1 MELIKASGSGCG
13 GRSVDNAF
21 FKLLDTL
28 FDPQIMARLKAE
40 KTKSY
45 LKLYR
50 DFEDAKRT
58 ITPFTEESKHIKFP
72 CQSFDELMGG
82 TDQFENFTKKQ
93 KINII
98 DGKLVVDAK
107 TMKELFQKTIDNILT
122 NIASALKFSQS
133 EEVSMIILVGG
144 FAKSKLLQNAIQT
157 KFKEQRI
164 IVPEDA
170 DLAVLKGA
178 VLYGHNP
185 EAIDP
190 RVTRYTYGVEMST
203 LYITGLHEPTRSYVD
218 EFGKRFCQGTFAK
231 IIQQN
236 KVVKLGTI
244 VKRTYSIPPYTTE
257 SSIQLYT
264 SEKDDPIYTDD
275 RSCRKM
281 GTLVISIPIP
291 SEEQRQVEV
300 EYIFGNTEINV
311 RAKETKYNKEA
322 LSYFTFE

>member
-1 MELIKASGSGCG
+1 M
-13 GRSVDNAF
+13 
-21 FKLLDTL
+21 
-28 FDPQIMARLKAE
+28 QRLKAE

-58 ITPFTEESKHIKFP
+58 ITPTTEESKHSKFP
-72 CQSFDELMGG
+72 CQSFYELMGG
-82 TDQFENFTKKQ
+82 SEEFENVTKKPEI
-93 KINII
+93 KMV
-98 DGKLVVDAK
+98 DGKLVLDAK
-107 TMKELFQKTIDNILT
+107 TIKKLFQSTIDNILT
-122 NIASALKFSQS
+122 NIDSALKFSQS

-144 FAKSKLLQNAIQT
+144 FAKSKLLKKAIQT
-157 KFKEQRI
+157 KFKGKRI

-170 DLAVLKGA
+170 GLAVLKGA

-185 EAIDP
+185 ETIDP

-203 LYITGLHEPTRSYVD
+203 PFITGLHEPTRSYVD
-218 EFGKRFCQGTFAK
+218 EFGKRYCQGTFAT

-244 VKRTYSIPPYTTE
+244 VKRTYSVPPYTTE
-257 SSIQLYT
+257 SNIQFYT
-264 SEKDDPIYTDD
+264 SEKDDPLYTDD
-275 RSCRKM
+275 RSCRKI

-311 RAKETKYNKEA
+311 RAKETKYQKEA
-322 LSYFTFE
+322 LSFFTFE